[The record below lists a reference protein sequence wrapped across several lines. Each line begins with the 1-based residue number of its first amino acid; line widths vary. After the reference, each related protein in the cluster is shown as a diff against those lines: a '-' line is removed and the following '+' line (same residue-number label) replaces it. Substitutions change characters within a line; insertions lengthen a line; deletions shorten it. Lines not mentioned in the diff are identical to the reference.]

1 MKNLNKIQEKTM
13 KKNQFCIWL
22 ALGVATIL
30 TGCQQTVNNAN
41 AKVETIT
48 STRQFNDSTGTCS
61 IHIDF
66 PVVKD
71 NEVLSVALNE
81 WIDEQL
87 GGTYGDAENLD
98 YKGILTNT
106 TAFLDHYIKQIVEEN
121 HKRYDEIIKD
131 FPRYNEISDIHYDKH
146 TIEKLD
152 EGKKWVTFTKQ
163 RDIFQGGA
171 HGVAPYFG
179 QTFRKSD
186 GRRIGW
192 EIFRQTDSEEFQK
205 ILKEGL
211 TDYFEIGSTAELGDI
226 LAGEMGTEYISLPQC
241 PPLFTAE
248 GITFVYNQYEIAAY
262 AYGLP
267 TFTVA
272 YEKLLPFMMTT
283 GKRLVAE

>member
-1 MKNLNKIQEKTM
+1 M
-13 KKNQFCIWL
+13 KKNQFCICVAL
-22 ALGVATIL
+22 ATVIAL
-30 TGCQQTVNNAN
+30 TGCQQPTNNAN

-48 STRQFNDSTGTCS
+48 STRQFNDSTGTYS

-71 NEVLSVALNE
+71 NEVLLVTLNE

-87 GGTYGDAENLD
+87 GGTYGNAENVD
-98 YKGILTNT
+98 YKNILANT
-106 TAFLDHYIKQIVEEN
+106 TAFLDHYIKQIVESNRKEFDEMVKDN
-121 HKRYDEIIKD
+121 PDFKEMGITYYD
-131 FPRYNEISDIHYDKH
+131 S
-146 TIEKLD
+146 TAIEKLA
-152 EGKKWVTFTKQ
+152 EGKNWVTFTNQ
-163 RDIFQGGA
+163 RDIFRGGA
-171 HGVAPYFG
+171 HGIAPYFG

-192 EIFRQTDSEEFQK
+192 EIFGNTNDEKFQQIIKDGLVEYFELDSEAK
-205 ILKEGL
+205 L
-211 TDYFEIGSTAELGDI
+211 AEHLMNE
-226 LAGEMGTEYISLPQC
+226 ANAYYVPLPQC